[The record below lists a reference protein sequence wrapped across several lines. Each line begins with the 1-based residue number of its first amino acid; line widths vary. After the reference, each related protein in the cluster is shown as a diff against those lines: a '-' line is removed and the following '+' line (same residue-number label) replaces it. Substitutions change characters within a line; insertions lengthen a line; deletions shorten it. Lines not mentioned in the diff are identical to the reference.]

1 MYKPEQQLHP
11 LDHKEEQKT
20 ISSTL
25 GEKISQLGEK
35 LSGTTLGYDNSSK
48 EISTDTTSTH
58 GLPSKEEVTVR
69 CLVDFAIYPMG
80 TTASFQKHIDEVE
93 KVLKRCATVSLS
105 FFLSRSL
112 FLSLCSG
119 IDYKVHAQCTTME
132 GEMGAIMYAI
142 KSCHE
147 ALHAMGCPRIASNV
161 RFDTSAENYRQFPP
175 ERAKEE

>member
-20 ISSTL
+20 TSSTV
-25 GEKISQLGEK
+25 GEKISHLGEM
-35 LSGTTLGYDNSSK
+35 LSGASLGNDNPSK
-48 EISTDTTSTH
+48 EKIATETTGTH
-58 GLPSKEEVTVR
+58 GLPSKEEATLH
-69 CLVDFAIYPMG
+69 CLADFTIYPMG

-93 KVLKRCATVSLS
+93 KVLKRC
-105 FFLSRSL
+105 
-112 FLSLCSG
+112 G

-142 KSCHE
+142 KSCHQ

-161 RFDTSAENYRQFPP
+161 RFDTGAENYRQLLP

>member
-20 ISSTL
+20 TSSTL
-25 GEKISQLGEK
+25 GEKISHLGEK
-35 LSGTTLGYDNSSK
+35 LSGATLGNDNSSK
-48 EISTDTTSTH
+48 EKISTETTGTH
-58 GLPSKEEVTVR
+58 GLPSKEEAIVH

-80 TTASFQKHIDEVE
+80 TTASFHKHIDEVE
-93 KVLKRCATVSLS
+93 KVLKRC
-105 FFLSRSL
+105 
-112 FLSLCSG
+112 G

-142 KSCHE
+142 KCCHE

-161 RFDTSAENYRQFPP
+161 RFDTGAEKYRQLPP